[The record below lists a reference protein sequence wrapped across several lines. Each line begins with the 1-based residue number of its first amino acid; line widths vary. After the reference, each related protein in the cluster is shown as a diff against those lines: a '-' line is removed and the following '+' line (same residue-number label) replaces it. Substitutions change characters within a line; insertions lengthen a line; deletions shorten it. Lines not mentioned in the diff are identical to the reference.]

1 MTTED
6 TSPKPI
12 KIKKKRGR
20 KRKKDGNFDDFK
32 VDVDNIH
39 TVGDLIKLAKDW
51 DKFHKGMSIKSKK
64 RQRLCKK
71 AYDLNTLY
79 SIVEH
84 LEELDDMIGLE
95 EVKKTVVNQ
104 IIFFIQGVN
113 SKEMMHTVITGPP
126 GVGKTTLARILGS
139 IYSSL
144 GFLSEGHFIQA
155 GRPDFIAEYL
165 GQTATKTKRLLTA
178 ALGGVLFIDEAYS
191 LGHTSGGDSYSKE
204 AIDVINQFLSEN
216 TEDFMCI
223 IAGYKNELKRCFF
236 AGNKGL
242 ERRFPWVY
250 NIKGYDSE
258 QLMEIFKYQV
268 FKNGWFLDVE
278 ESTLKKCFKEN
289 KELFTNNGGDCLT
302 LFDKC
307 KIQSARSSFGTEST
321 VESICDRSFLKGMEV
336 FKNLKGKDKEER
348 NPLVN
353 MYI

>member
-20 KRKKDGNFDDFK
+20 KRKKNFDDFK
-32 VDVDNIH
+32 VNADNIN

-51 DKFHKGMSIKSKK
+51 DKFHLDLSIKSKK

-71 AYDLNTLY
+71 AYDLNTLC
-79 SIVEH
+79 SIVDH
-84 LEELDDMIGLE
+84 LEELNDLIGLE

-104 IIFFIQGVN
+104 ILFFIQGVN

-126 GVGKTTLARILGS
+126 GVGKTTLAKILGN
-139 IYSSL
+139 IYSAL
-144 GFLSEGHFIQA
+144 GFLSEGHFMQV

-165 GQTATKTKRLLTA
+165 GQTAIKTRRLLHT

-191 LGHTSGGDSYSKE
+191 LGHTSHGDSYSKE

-223 IAGYKNELKRCFF
+223 IAGYKNELKSCFF

-250 NIKGYDSE
+250 NIKGYSSE

-268 FKNGWFLDVE
+268 FKNGWDLNVDE
-278 ESTLKKCFKEN
+278 NILKNSFKEN
-289 KELFTNNGGDCLT
+289 KDLFTNNGGDCLT

-307 KIQSARSSFGTEST
+307 KIQSARSSFGTEET
-321 VESICDRSFLKGMEV
+321 VESISDRSFLKGMEV
-336 FKNLKGKDKEER
+336 FKKFKSKDEEER

>member
-1 MTTED
+1 M
-6 TSPKPI
+6 
-12 KIKKKRGR
+12 
-20 KRKKDGNFDDFK
+20 
-32 VDVDNIH
+32 
-39 TVGDLIKLAKDW
+39 
-51 DKFHKGMSIKSKK
+51 
-64 RQRLCKK
+64 C
-71 AYDLNTLY
+71 

-84 LEELDDMIGLE
+84 LEELDDMVGLE

-104 IIFFIQGVN
+104 ILFFIQGVN

-126 GVGKTTLARILGS
+126 GVGKTTLAKILGH
-139 IYSSL
+139 IYSAL
-144 GFLSEGHFIQA
+144 GFLSEGHFMQA

-165 GQTATKTKRLLTA
+165 GQTAIKTRRLLNT

-223 IAGYKNELKRCFF
+223 IAGYKNELKSCFF

-268 FKNGWFLDVE
+268 FKNGWDLNVDE
-278 ESTLKKCFKEN
+278 NILKNSFKEN
-289 KELFTNNGGDCLT
+289 KDLFTNNGGDCLT

-307 KIQSARSSFGTEST
+307 KIQSARSSFGTEDT
-321 VESICDRSFLKGMEV
+321 VESINDRSFLKGMEV
-336 FKNLKGKDKEER
+336 FKNLKNKDEEKEIHLLICIYKDK
-348 NPLVN
+348 LI
-353 MYI
+353 Y

>member
-1 MTTED
+1 MTTKD

-12 KIKKKRGR
+12 KIKKKKGR
-20 KRKKDGNFDDFK
+20 KRKKNFDDFK
-32 VDVDNIH
+32 VNTDNIN

-51 DKFHKGMSIKSKK
+51 DKFHLDLSIKSKK

-84 LEELDDMIGLE
+84 LEELNDMIGLE

-104 IIFFIQGVN
+104 ILFFIQGVN
-113 SKEMMHTVITGPP
+113 SQEMMHTVITGPP

-144 GFLSEGHFIQA
+144 
-155 GRPDFIAEYL
+155 
-165 GQTATKTKRLLTA
+165 
-178 ALGGVLFIDEAYS
+178 
-191 LGHTSGGDSYSKE
+191 
-204 AIDVINQFLSEN
+204 DVINQFLSEN

-223 IAGYKNELKRCFF
+223 IAGYRNELKSCFF

-250 NIKGYDSE
+250 NIKGYSSE

-268 FKNGWFLDVE
+268 FKNGWILDVE
-278 ESTLKKCFKEN
+278 ENILKNSFREN
-289 KELFTNNGGDCLT
+289 KDLFTNNGGDCLT

-307 KIQSARSSFGTEST
+307 KIQSARSSFGTDNRIET
-321 VESICDRSFLKGMEV
+321 IGDRSFLKGMEV
-336 FKNLKGKDKEER
+336 FKNFKSKGEEER